1 VKYRKSAI
9 FSALAGVRQSFGV
22 YSFPQRVSVPWGPE
36 ISVPL
41 TPGTL
46 KKGESMNAVLAIATA
61 VLAVV
66 AVLEYIRRQAK

>member
-1 VKYRKSAI
+1 LPWQVFGSFLG
-9 FSALAGVRQSFGV
+9 FSP
-22 YSFPQRVSVPWGPE
+22 FPKGFSVPWGPKNP
-36 ISVPL
+36 VPL

-66 AVLEYIRRQAK
+66 AVLEYVRRQAK

>member
-1 VKYRKSAI
+1 MKCGKTAI
-9 FSALAGVRQSFGV
+9 FFLLAGVWQSIGV
-22 YSFPQRVSVPWGPE
+22 YSFPQTVSSPRGE
-36 ISVPL
+36 ENSVPL

-66 AVLEYIRRQAK
+66 AVLEYIRHQAK